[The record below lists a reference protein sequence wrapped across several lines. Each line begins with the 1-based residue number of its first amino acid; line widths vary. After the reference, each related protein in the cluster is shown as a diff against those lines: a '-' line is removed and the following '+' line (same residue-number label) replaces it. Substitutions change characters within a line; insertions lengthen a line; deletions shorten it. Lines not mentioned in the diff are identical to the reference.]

1 MNLRLPTINL
11 EKYKSASQRAR
22 VGTESWGSSNFFC
35 SSCESPR
42 LEQSSRNT
50 AAIDFACP
58 ICKSTFQLKSQS
70 KPVGAKIVDAAY
82 SQMKRAILED
92 RTPNLFVLHYDLAAW
107 TVRTVVLIPRFAFA
121 LSALER
127 RKPLSPNARRAGW
140 VGCNILL
147 GQIPQDARIS
157 VIQDGIP
164 RAPSEVRRA
173 YQRLR
178 PLESLK
184 VEQRGWTL
192 DVLEIVRSL
201 GRSEFT
207 LREIYS
213 HAGTLARLHPHN
225 SHVHDKI
232 RQQLQVLRDLGLLSF
247 LGGGSYR
254 LV

>member
-42 LEQSSRNT
+42 LEQASRNT

-121 LSALER
+121 MSALER
-127 RKPLSPNARRAGW
+127 RKPLSLNARRAGW

-147 GQIPQDARIS
+147 GQIPQDARIP

-164 RAPSEVRRA
+164 HTPSEVRQA
-173 YQRLR
+173 YQQLR
-178 PLESLK
+178 PLENLK

-201 GRSEFT
+201 GRPEFT
-207 LREIYS
+207 LREVYA
-213 HAGTLARLHPHN
+213 HAATLARLHPRN

-232 RQQLQVLRDLGLLSF
+232 RQQLQVLRDLGLLIF

>member
-1 MNLRLPTINL
+1 MNLSLPTINL

-42 LEQSSRNT
+42 LEQASRNT
-50 AAIDFACP
+50 AAIDFVCP
-58 ICKSTFQLKSQS
+58 ICNSTFQLKSQS
-70 KPVGAKIVDAAY
+70 KPFGAKIVDAAY
-82 SQMKRAILED
+82 SEMKRAILED
-92 RTPNLFVLHYDLAAW
+92 RTPNLFVLHYDLTAW

-127 RKPLSPNARRAGW
+127 RKPLAPKARRAGW

-147 GQIPQDARIS
+147 GKIPQDARIP
-157 VIQDGIP
+157 VVQDGTP
-164 RAPSEVRRA
+164 RPPSEVRTA

-178 PLESLK
+178 PLENLK
-184 VEQRGWTL
+184 VEKRGWTL
-192 DVLEIVRSL
+192 DVLEVVRSL
-201 GRSEFT
+201 GRAEFT
-207 LREIYS
+207 LPEIYS
-213 HAGTLARLHPHN
+213 HAGTLAKLHPHN

-232 RQQLQVLRDLGLLSF
+232 RQQLQVLRALGFLSF
-247 LGGGSYR
+247 LGSGSYR